1 MRTLNQYDRIYF
13 RIPIKKI
20 DKKFTVFLDS
30 VLSATW
36 KVDTGEDITAMKCH
50 GRCQSTDVLRDILM
64 YLKKKLD
71 TYSSKIM
78 QPVRISTTYSPRAM
92 KLGLW
97 KIMFNATFYPGQ
109 TSEFLFKKL
118 SVILCLK
125 KNDTFY

>member
-1 MRTLNQYDRIYF
+1 MRTLNQFDRIYF

-78 QPVRISTTYSPRAM
+78 QPVRISTTYSP
-92 KLGLW
+92 
-97 KIMFNATFYPGQ
+97 GQ
-109 TSEFLFKKL
+109 WNWPSEK
-118 SVILCLK
+118 LCLMLPFIQAK
-125 KNDTFY
+125 HPNFYSRSLVWFYV